1 MMIIDMLG
9 KKDLLYLG
17 ACLIA
22 GNKNV
27 YPTDLNDQRR
37 CIEAAKS
44 IYDQVFNNE
53 EMIFD

>member
-1 MMIIDMLG
+1 MIIDMLG

-27 YPTDLNDQRR
+27 YPTDLTEQNR
-37 CIEAAKS
+37 CIEAAKN
-44 IYDQVFNNE
+44 IYDQVFKTE

>member
-1 MMIIDMLG
+1 MIIDMLG

-17 ACLIA
+17 ACLLA

-27 YPTDLNDQRR
+27 YPTDLTEQNR

-44 IYDQVFNNE
+44 IYDKIFNNE